1 MISTGAYNYINVL
14 EKASI
19 ASQKRHEVLSNNI
32 ANGDTPNYKRQDVNF
47 ESVLNGAIHNGDT
60 LDEAVRNIEL
70 NTLNAN
76 VYTDNSSLSYRLDGN
91 NVDIE
96 ILNFNRI
103 DVKTKN
109 AYLAENQIRYYT
121 LLDSISQEFSRL
133 QSVIK

>member
-32 ANGDTPNYKRQDVNF
+32 ANWDTPNYKRQDVNF

-96 ILNFNRI
+96 
-103 DVKTKN
+103 TEN

>member
-76 VYTDNSSLSYRLDGN
+76 VYTDNNSLSYRLDGN

-96 ILNFNRI
+96 
-103 DVKTKN
+103 TEN

>member
-96 ILNFNRI
+96 
-103 DVKTKN
+103 TEN

-133 QSVIK
+133 QSVSK

>member
-1 MISTGAYNYINVL
+1 MISTGAHNYINVL
-14 EKASI
+14 EKASM
-19 ASQKRHEVLSNNI
+19 ASAKRHEVISNNI

-96 ILNFNRI
+96 
-103 DVKTKN
+103 TEN

>member
-70 NTLNAN
+70 NTLNPN

-96 ILNFNRI
+96 
-103 DVKTKN
+103 TEN

>member
-60 LDEAVRNIEL
+60 LDEAVSNIEL

-96 ILNFNRI
+96 
-103 DVKTKN
+103 TEN

>member
-96 ILNFNRI
+96 SE
-103 DVKTKN
+103 N

>member
-60 LDEAVRNIEL
+60 LDEGIIFRKVFCCHYLDTRSMYFSIVWYCMEL
-70 NTLNAN
+70 K
-76 VYTDNSSLSYRLDGN
+76 Y
-91 NVDIE
+91 
-96 ILNFNRI
+96 
-103 DVKTKN
+103 
-109 AYLAENQIRYYT
+109 
-121 LLDSISQEFSRL
+121 FSFTC
-133 QSVIK
+133 S

>member
-14 EKASI
+14 EKASM
-19 ASQKRHEVLSNNI
+19 ASAKRHEVLSNNI

-70 NTLNAN
+70 NTLNPN

-96 ILNFNRI
+96 
-103 DVKTKN
+103 TEN

>member
-14 EKASI
+14 EKASM
-19 ASQKRHEVLSNNI
+19 ASAKRHEVISNNI

-96 ILNFNRI
+96 
-103 DVKTKN
+103 TEN

>member
-76 VYTDNSSLSYRLDGN
+76 VYTDNSSLSYRLYGN

-96 ILNFNRI
+96 
-103 DVKTKN
+103 TEN